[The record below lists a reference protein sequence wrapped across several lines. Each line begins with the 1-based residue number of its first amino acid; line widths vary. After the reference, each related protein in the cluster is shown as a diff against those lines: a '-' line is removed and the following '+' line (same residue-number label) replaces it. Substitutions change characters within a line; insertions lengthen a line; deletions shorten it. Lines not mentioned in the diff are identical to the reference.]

1 MRSPSTAATLRR
13 DGRAADADRANGLA
27 VARTGLI
34 DDFLTPGLGTVVV
47 LTERERE
54 VGELASKRRRNREIA
69 DHLGISIRTV
79 DNHLASLYRK
89 LGIDRRDELSTWF
102 ENAEN
107 GQGVHRGERFSRF
120 PLIRGSDAGTVGTWQ
135 RYSTSDWKRTICK
148 APRWRSCRATQVAS
162 SGSLQRWIVTR
173 SSRLIASS
181 RRISITSPG

>member
-1 MRSPSTAATLRR
+1 MTLGMKAIVRAQIGRPGAARLALADIEDSWQHEAKAQMPREQAESWLLVGAGVRR

-34 DDFLTPGLGTVVV
+34 DDFLTPGPGTVVV

-54 VGELASKRRRNREIA
+54 VGELASKRRRNQEIA

-102 ENAEN
+102 ENAGN
-107 GQGVHRGERFSRF
+107 GQAF
-120 PLIRGSDAGTVGTWQ
+120 T
-135 RYSTSDWKRTICK
+135 
-148 APRWRSCRATQVAS
+148 VAS
-162 SGSLQRWIVTR
+162 DSADSH
-173 SSRLIASS
+173 
-181 RRISITSPG
+181 